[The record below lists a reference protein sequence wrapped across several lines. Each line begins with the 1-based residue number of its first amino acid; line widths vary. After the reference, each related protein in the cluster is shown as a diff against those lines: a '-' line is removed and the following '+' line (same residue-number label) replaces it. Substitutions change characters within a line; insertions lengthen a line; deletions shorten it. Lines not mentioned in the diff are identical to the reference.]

1 MPLAELSRLHE
12 NVAHFRHTFCR
23 RKVTA
28 YTLLKPHNVQCNKN
42 SGLSSKHV
50 HKITT
55 TERCVFEDKSA
66 VRFFCTY
73 PVERSFPGRQRETR
87 HPAKGSV
94 LSQIGY
100 ERRNSQIGY
109 ERRNKLG
116 GKAVRAVH
124 LLALSFPLDDRI
136 RSDIRW
142 DLAWSYQAILSLLPP
157 PHPQFPHT
165 PTIPTGLNPR
175 RLTIATFIFRTK
187 RTCTLNCPLT
197 LCDAQDSSYR
207 ISSNMGADILLS
219 DFSHTHAREILQLFF
234 VQILVAMNLCHKSTK
249 CQSGNVNS
257 QPRKTT
263 TGLCAAERISRSVVC
278 FH

>member
-1 MPLAELSRLHE
+1 MSTKSLQQNAVFSKTRVRSGSSAHTLWNVRFPDDSAKLGILQKVQFCHKSDTRGGTHKSDTRGGTNWEAKLYEL
-12 NVAHFRHTFCR
+12 
-23 RKVTA
+23 
-28 YTLLKPHNVQCNKN
+28 YTCWHYPSHWMIA
-42 SGLSSKHV
+42 SGQTSGGIWLGLIRLSS
-50 HKITT
+50 
-55 TERCVFEDKSA
+55 A
-66 VRFFCTY
+66 FF
-73 PVERSFPGRQRETR
+73 
-87 HPAKGSV
+87 
-94 LSQIGY
+94 
-100 ERRNSQIGY
+100 
-109 ERRNKLG
+109 
-116 GKAVRAVH
+116 
-124 LLALSFPLDDRI
+124 
-136 RSDIRW
+136 
-142 DLAWSYQAILSLLPP
+142 PP